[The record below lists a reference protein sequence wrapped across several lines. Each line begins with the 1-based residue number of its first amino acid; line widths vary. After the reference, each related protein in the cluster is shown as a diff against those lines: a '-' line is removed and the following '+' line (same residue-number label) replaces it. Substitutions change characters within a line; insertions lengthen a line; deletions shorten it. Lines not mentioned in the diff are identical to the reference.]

1 MVWTPILVTYAN
13 GAAPAM
19 LTSIKI
25 TSVVIPRTLVRIC
38 CLRTSLV
45 VVINEIGINES
56 GINKSGINKSGIK
69 KVVVSVVDAVLLS
82 IFYPQEVSV
91 VFYNTTIIKK
101 V

>member
-1 MVWTPILVTYAN
+1 
-13 GAAPAM
+13 M
-19 LTSIKI
+19 LTSIKTI
-25 TSVVIPRTLVRIC
+25 SIAIPRILVRIC

-45 VVINEIGINES
+45 VVINEIGINEIGINES
-56 GINKSGINKSGIK
+56 GINEIGINEIGINESGIK

-91 VFYNTTIIKK
+91 FYNTTIIKK